1 MTLRPVS
8 DNGEKKDEFLLVGE
22 TDGEINAPSG
32 EINGEKKII
41 LAIAKQP
48 GIKREGLLL
57 ETKIPLRTID
67 RILRRLRE
75 GGDAKIEYR
84 GSKKTGGWFTKS

>member
-22 TDGEINAPSG
+22 TDG